1 MPQRCKACDH
11 AQREQIDFDI
21 VDNRNALNEMAQ
33 KYGLSISAI
42 WRHGKRHVPQTLRIA
57 QDRRSQ
63 AHATKITHRLEK
75 LVQRLERALPDDPDN
90 SPVAVQKLLAI
101 VRELRPTLQLMGQIS
116 GEVPTAQTNALF
128 VSLGVSGES
137 EIRRALEI
145 VKQSEAPSLE
155 QCRLEAV
162 DLLKTVLRERPEWRD
177 AVIGEL
183 SSGAFVLDDA
193 PEPVAALDPRATPRE
208 NGITTAFHD
217 VPPGSTP

>member
-11 AQREQIDFDI
+11 PQRDQIDSDI
-21 VDNRNALNEMAQ
+21 AANRSALKAMAQ
-33 KYGLSISAI
+33 KYDLSIGNI
-42 WRHGKRHVPQTLRIA
+42 WRHGKLHVPETLRA
-57 QDRRSQ
+57 AAEARSSL
-63 AHATKITHRLEK
+63 APTKILTRLEK
-75 LVQRLERALPDDPDN
+75 LVQRLERALPDDSDN
-90 SPVAVQKLLAI
+90 APPSVQKLLAI

-128 VSLGVSGES
+128 VNLGVSGEA

-193 PEPVAALDPRATPRE
+193 SDAVAALDQLGRNA
-208 NGITTAFHD
+208 
-217 VPPGSTP
+217 

>member
-1 MPQRCKACDH
+1 
-11 AQREQIDFDI
+11 
-21 VDNRNALNEMAQ
+21 
-33 KYGLSISAI
+33 
-42 WRHGKRHVPQTLRIA
+42 
-57 QDRRSQ
+57 
-63 AHATKITHRLEK
+63 
-75 LVQRLERALPDDPDN
+75 
-90 SPVAVQKLLAI
+90 
-101 VRELRPTLQLMGQIS
+101 MGQIS

-128 VSLGVSGES
+128 VNLGVSGEA

-193 PEPVAALDPRATPRE
+193 SDAVAALDQLGRNA
-208 NGITTAFHD
+208 
-217 VPPGSTP
+217 